1 MALKNNLMI
10 NFDGQTL
17 FKVMQAGSF
26 TVPDSVSAPSPSGS
40 VSSGYAPT
48 TAFDGRRAVAGGMIY
63 AAFSDAAGT
72 TSLDYQEHLNP
83 GDVVAVSAAGAAT
96 TVSINSVVK
105 FTFASTAVAG
115 VLGFYS

>member
-1 MALKNNLMI
+1 MSTKNNLMI

-17 FKVMQAGSF
+17 FKVMQAVTF

-48 TAFDGRRAVAGGMIY
+48 TAFDGRRYVAGGMLY
-63 AAFSDAAGT
+63 AAFSDAAGP
-72 TSLDYQEHLNP
+72 TSLDFQIHLNA
-83 GDVVAVSAAGAAT
+83 GDVIVMSAAGAAT
-96 TVSINSVVK
+96 TVTINGVVV

-115 VLGFYS
+115 VLGFYG